1 MLGYSLNDLG
11 FKMWF
16 QLKLC
21 QLYANI
27 SGNYFASPTL
37 HLRLTVDLAICGPVA
52 TIDCLHVLKFK
63 FAGKGSHRA
72 LLILSDAFGG
82 RALQF

>member
-1 MLGYSLNDLG
+1 
-11 FKMWF
+11 MWF

-27 SGNYFASPTL
+27 SGNYFTSPTL
-37 HLRLTVDLAICGPVA
+37 HLRLTVDLAICGSVG
-52 TIDCLHVLKFK
+52 TKDCLHVLKFK

-72 LLILSDAFGG
+72 LLILSNAFGG
-82 RALQF
+82 PALQF

>member
-1 MLGYSLNDLG
+1 MLGYLLNDLG

-27 SGNYFASPTL
+27 SENYFASPTL
-37 HLRLTVDLAICGPVA
+37 HLRLTVDLPICGSVG
-52 TIDCLHVLKFK
+52 TKDCLDVLKFK

-72 LLILSDAFGG
+72 LLILSEAFCGP
-82 RALQF
+82 ALRF

>member
-1 MLGYSLNDLG
+1 
-11 FKMWF
+11 MWF

-27 SGNYFASPTL
+27 SANYFATPTL
-37 HLRLTVDLAICGPVA
+37 HLRLRVDLAICGSVG
-52 TIDCLHVLKFK
+52 TKDCLHILKFK
-63 FAGKGSHRA
+63 FAGRGSHRA

-82 RALQF
+82 PALQF